1 MLGIIGKYIG
11 MTSIFKNEKFFPCS
25 IIQAGPCYITHI
37 KTLVKDGYL
46 STQLSF
52 DNKKNTNKPLYG
64 HFKNSGIHPKKKIC
78 EFKGIPT
85 KEYKLGDVIDV
96 NIFNEGEFV
105 DVTGISK
112 GKGFQGVI
120 KRYKF
125 SGVGQNTHGQ
135 HNRSRAPGSIGAG
148 SDPSRVFKGTRMGG
162 RMGGNKI
169 TIKNLELLK
178 INLDKNLLIIK
189 GSVPGPKNS
198 YLIIKRWK

>member
-11 MTSIFKNEKFFPCS
+11 MTNIFKNEKFFACS
-25 IIQAGPCYITHI
+25 IIKAGPCYITQI
-37 KTLVKDGYL
+37 KTIETDGYL

-52 DNKKNTNKPLYG
+52 DDKKNINKPLYG
-64 HFKNSGIHPKKKIC
+64 HFKNSGISPKRKIF
-78 EFKGIPT
+78 EIKGATIN
-85 KEYKLGDVIDV
+85 KYKLGDLITVK
-96 NIFNEGEFV
+96 IFTEGELINI
-105 DVTGISK
+105 TGISK
-112 GKGFQGVI
+112 GKGFQGVV

-162 RMGGNKI
+162 RMGGNKV

-178 INLDKNLLIIK
+178 INLEKNLLIIK

-198 YLIIKRWK
+198 YLIIKR